1 MSELLKILKELRINT
16 KQYVSPDYSNSAR
29 VTLTQPRRRLNINV
43 TRDLQ
48 NTGYERPS
56 T

>member
-1 MSELLKILKELRINT
+1 MSELLKTLKELRINT
-16 KQYVSPDYSNSAR
+16 RQTASPGYSNSAR
-29 VTLTQPRRRLNINV
+29 VTLSGPRRRLIINV

>member
-1 MSELLKILKELRINT
+1 MSELLKTLKELRINA
-16 KQYVSPDYSNSAR
+16 KQSASPDYSNSAR
-29 VTLTQPRRRLNINV
+29 VTLRGPRRRLIINV

>member
-1 MSELLKILKELRINT
+1 MSELLKALKELRINA
-16 KQYVSPDYSNSAR
+16 KQSANYDYSNSAQ
-29 VTLTQPRRRLNINV
+29 VTLTQPRRRLVINV

-48 NTGYERPS
+48 NTGNERPS